1 MNNMKSKVMQIAN
14 RLVKQGVNRSAAM
27 VRAWILVK
35 MNRITVKTVGVTF
48 GIRQQLLHRLAKYQ
62 PQDVTVLLRRERENT
77 ADSNAVQVI
86 AAVKG
91 KGKAV
96 IGYLNREIAACI
108 AALMDGGKTVY
119 SRFGGITGGE
129 ECRLTYGL
137 NLDIALTA

>member
-1 MNNMKSKVMQIAN
+1 MKSKVMQIAN
-14 RLVKQGVNRSAAM
+14 RLVKQGVKRSVAM

-35 MNRITVKTVGVTF
+35 LNCITIKAVGVTF
-48 GIRQQLLHRLAKYQ
+48 GIRQQLLHRLTKYQ
-62 PQDVTVLLRRERENT
+62 PQDVAVLLRRERENV

-96 IGYLNREIAACI
+96 IGYLNREIAACV

-119 SRFGGITGGE
+119 SRFGSVTGGHE
-129 ECRLTYGL
+129 YGL
-137 NLDIALTA
+137 NYGLNVAISL